1 MLILQGCNFT
11 TLAPF
16 AIIACEVLRAEGR
29 SGQLTKEHTFHPF
42 AKKNQDGMGK
52 VSMIQGLE
60 LEEVDWAVLCLV
72 MSIQMS
78 SLDEH
83 FSYNKNV
90 EQMVATR

>member
-1 MLILQGCNFT
+1 
-11 TLAPF
+11 
-16 AIIACEVLRAEGR
+16 
-29 SGQLTKEHTFHPF
+29 
-42 AKKNQDGMGK
+42 MGK